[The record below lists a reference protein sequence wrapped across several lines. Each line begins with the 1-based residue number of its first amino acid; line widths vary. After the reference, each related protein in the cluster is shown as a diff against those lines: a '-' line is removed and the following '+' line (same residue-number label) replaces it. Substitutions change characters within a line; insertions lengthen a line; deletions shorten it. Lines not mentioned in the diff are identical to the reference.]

1 MRLSYHDCDI
11 DDPPINKCMNEKK
24 KLLNQRI
31 SSAIY
36 LLMLTKW
43 LPLMLWRPGIAAA
56 ISKHA
61 FPSSCIERLCW
72 EGWRVGASDGK
83 IEPTKLVSN
92 CYQYSIYI
100 YMITAATYTHTAIL
114 SCLLFAA
121 HRTHM
126 KLINSDI
133 TKDIMTI
140 YYWKFWHHTSY
151 LPVERQWVAV
161 TCLYG
166 YGNVVS
172 NTKQLSAKLI

>member
-1 MRLSYHDCDI
+1 MHGE
-11 DDPPINKCMNEKK
+11 KNEIF
-24 KLLNQRI
+24 NQRI

-100 YMITAATYTHTAIL
+100 YMITAATYTHTAIFF
-114 SCLLFAA
+114 CLLFPA
-121 HRTHM
+121 HSTNM
-126 KLINSDI
+126 KLTNSDI
-133 TKDIMTI
+133 IKDIMTI
-140 YYWKFWHHTSY
+140 LYRNAEYCDTILHIYLSSDNELQLHVCTGTEMSYQILNSYQPNRYSLIKYWK
-151 LPVERQWVAV
+151 RM
-161 TCLYG
+161 
-166 YGNVVS
+166 
-172 NTKQLSAKLI
+172 